1 MSKSQV
7 DAPDAKIVVT
17 KDGPYAVHG
26 AVPLAIQ
33 VITPNAEGFSWD
45 WVQGP
50 SFKTDTNYE
59 LCRCGHS
66 HNKPFCDGSHT
77 QARFHGRET
86 ASRAPYDQQAE
97 RIDGPTLSLSD
108 AEALCA
114 FERFCDPGGKIWS
127 LIERTDEPH
136 IRELAIREAN
146 HCPAGRLVVH
156 DAATDKAIE
165 HPLPPSIGVVEDPA
179 LGCSGPLW
187 VRGGIRVES
196 EDGTPYERR
205 NRMTL
210 CRCGKSANMPFCN
223 GSHASTKFNDGLMDT

>member
-114 FERFCDPGGKIWS
+114 FARFCDPGTGEAAPADWLPSRAFHIMPS
-127 LIERTDEPH
+127 LLRRAAGWLPS
-136 IRELAIREAN
+136 RAFRR
-146 HCPAGRLVVH
+146 GRLDLGEVRRSSH
-156 DAATDKAIE
+156 DRTNCQRRWMDCKN
-165 HPLPPSIGVVEDPA
+165 PPV
-179 LGCSGPLW
+179 
-187 VRGGIRVES
+187 
-196 EDGTPYERR
+196 
-205 NRMTL
+205 
-210 CRCGKSANMPFCN
+210 
-223 GSHASTKFNDGLMDT
+223 